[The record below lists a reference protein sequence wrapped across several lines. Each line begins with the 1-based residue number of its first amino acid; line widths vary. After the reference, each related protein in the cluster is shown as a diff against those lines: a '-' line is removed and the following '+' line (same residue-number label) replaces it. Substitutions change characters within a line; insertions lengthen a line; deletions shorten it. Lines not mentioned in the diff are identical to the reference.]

1 MTRQTVFATPRAAT
15 RCADRMDDQPREW
28 IRDAYVVSTDR
39 RKLDIDLVHDYLAS
53 TYWAAGMPR
62 EVLERGIANSLTFGI
77 YHHGRQVG
85 FARVITDL
93 ATYAY
98 LSDVF
103 VVESQRG
110 RGLSKWLMECILAHP
125 DLQGLRRFALF
136 TRDAQGLYERYG
148 FGPVRGKST
157 YLERWEPNVYAATSR

>member
-1 MTRQTVFATPRAAT
+1 MHDLTRQWR
-15 RCADRMDDQPREW
+15 
-28 IRDAYVVSTDR
+28 RDEFVISTDR
-39 RKLDIDLVHDYLAS
+39 AKLDIDLVHAYLAS
-53 TYWAAGMPR
+53 SYWASGMPR
-62 EVLERGIANSLTFGI
+62 STLERAVENSLTFGI
-77 YHHGRQVG
+77 YRDDEQVG
-85 FARVITDL
+85 FARVIADL

-103 VVESQRG
+103 VVDAFRG

-148 FGPVRGKST
+148 FGPARGKST
-157 YLERWEPNVYAATSR
+157 YLERWEPNVYATTSR

>member
-1 MTRQTVFATPRAAT
+1 V
-15 RCADRMDDQPREW
+15 
-28 IRDAYVVSTDR
+28 ISTDR
-39 RKLDIDLVHDYLAS
+39 ARLDIDVVHNYLS
-53 TYWAAGMPR
+53 TSYWAKGMPR
-62 EVLERGIANSLTFGI
+62 EILERGIENSLTFGV
-77 YHHGRQVG
+77 YHQDAQIG

-103 VVESQRG
+103 IVEGYRR
-110 RGLSKWLMECILAHP
+110 RGLSKWLMECVLAHP

-148 FGPVRGKST
+148 FAPSRSTST
-157 YLERWEPNVYAATSR
+157 YLERWTPNVYSVAAS

>member
-1 MTRQTVFATPRAAT
+1 MTDEPH
-15 RCADRMDDQPREW
+15 EW
-28 IRDAYVVSTDR
+28 VRGDFMISTDR
-39 RKLDIDLVHDYLAS
+39 RRLDLDVVHDYLAS
-53 TYWAAGMPR
+53 SYWASGMPR
-62 EVLERGIANSLTFGI
+62 AVLERGIENSLTFGV
-77 YHHGRQVG
+77 YRGREQVG

-103 VVESQRG
+103 VLQAHRG

-148 FGPVRGKST
+148 FAPARSPST
-157 YLERWEPNVYAATSR
+157 YLERWTPNVYAVGAR

>member
-1 MTRQTVFATPRAAT
+1 MNDEPH
-15 RCADRMDDQPREW
+15 EW
-28 IRDAYVVSTDR
+28 VHGDFMISTDR
-39 RKLDIDLVHDYLAS
+39 RRLDLGVVHGYLAS
-53 TYWAAGMPR
+53 SYWASGMPR
-62 EVLERGIANSLTFGI
+62 AVLERGIENSLAFGV
-77 YHHGRQVG
+77 YRGDEQVG

-103 VVESQRG
+103 VLEAHRG
-110 RGLSKWLMECILAHP
+110 RGLSKWLMECVLAHP

-148 FGPVRGKST
+148 FAPARSPST
-157 YLERWEPNVYAATSR
+157 YLERWTPNVYAAVAR

>member
-1 MTRQTVFATPRAAT
+1 MN
-15 RCADRMDDQPREW
+15 DEPREW
-28 IRDAYVVSTDR
+28 VRGEFVISTDR
-39 RKLDIDLVHDYLAS
+39 QRLDMDVVHSYLAS
-53 TYWAAGMPR
+53 SYWASGMPR
-62 EVLERGIANSLTFGI
+62 AVLERGIENSLTFGI
-77 YHHGRQVG
+77 YHRDGHVG

-103 VVESQRG
+103 VLEAYRG
-110 RGLSKWLMECILAHP
+110 QGLSKWLIECILAHP

-148 FGPVRGKST
+148 FGPARST
-157 YLERWEPNVYAATSR
+157 SIYLERWTPNVYAVVAR

>member
-1 MTRQTVFATPRAAT
+1 MN
-15 RCADRMDDQPREW
+15 DEPREW
-28 IRDAYVVSTDR
+28 AHGDFVISTNR
-39 RKLDIDLVHDYLAS
+39 QRLDMEMLHAYLAS
-53 TYWAAGMPR
+53 SYWASGMPR
-62 EVLERGIANSLTFGI
+62 TVLERGIENSLTFGI
-77 YHHGRQVG
+77 YREDAQVG

-103 VVESQRG
+103 VLEEYRG
-110 RGLSKWLMECILAHP
+110 QGLSKWLMECILAHP

-148 FGPVRGKST
+148 FAPSRSPST
-157 YLERWEPNVYAATSR
+157 YLERWTPNVYAAVAR

>member
-1 MTRQTVFATPRAAT
+1 MR
-15 RCADRMDDQPREW
+15 DEPREW
-28 IRDAYVVSTDR
+28 TRDEFVISTDR
-39 RKLDIDLVHDYLAS
+39 ARLDIDVVHNYLS
-53 TYWAAGMPR
+53 TSYWAKGMPR
-62 EVLERGIANSLTFGI
+62 EILERGIENSLTFGV
-77 YHHGRQVG
+77 YHQDAQIG

-103 VVESQRG
+103 IVEGYRR
-110 RGLSKWLMECILAHP
+110 RGLSKWLMECVLAHP

-148 FGPVRGKST
+148 FAPSRSTST
-157 YLERWEPNVYAATSR
+157 YLERWTPNVYSVAAS

>member
-1 MTRQTVFATPRAAT
+1 MN
-15 RCADRMDDQPREW
+15 DEPREW
-28 IRDAYVVSTDR
+28 VRGEFVISTDR
-39 RKLDIDLVHDYLAS
+39 QRLDIDVVHRYLTS
-53 TYWAAGMPR
+53 SYWASGMPR
-62 EVLERGIANSLTFGI
+62 AVLERGIENSLTFGI
-77 YHHGRQVG
+77 YHRDRQVG

-103 VVESQRG
+103 VLDAHRG
-110 RGLSKWLMECILAHP
+110 QGLSKWLIECILAHP

-148 FGPVRGKST
+148 FGPARST
-157 YLERWEPNVYAATSR
+157 SIYLERWAPNVYDVVAR

>member
-1 MTRQTVFATPRAAT
+1 MPRA
-15 RCADRMDDQPREW
+15 
-28 IRDAYVVSTDR
+28 
-39 RKLDIDLVHDYLAS
+39 
-53 TYWAAGMPR
+53 
-62 EVLERGIANSLTFGI
+62 VLERGIENSLTFGI
-77 YHHGRQVG
+77 YHRDRQAG

-103 VVESQRG
+103 VLEAYRG

-136 TRDAQGLYERYG
+136 TRDAEGLYERYG
-148 FGPVRGKST
+148 FGPVRST
-157 YLERWEPNVYAATSR
+157 SIYLERWTPNAYAVVAR

>member
-1 MTRQTVFATPRAAT
+1 MKE
-15 RCADRMDDQPREW
+15 MPREW
-28 IRDAYVVSTDR
+28 VRGDFVISTDR
-39 RKLDIDLVHDYLAS
+39 RRLDLEVVHGYLTS
-53 TYWAAGMPR
+53 TYWAAGMPLAT
-62 EVLERGIANSLTFGI
+62 LERAIENSLTFGI
-77 YHHGRQVG
+77 YHGTRQIG

-103 VVESQRG
+103 VLEEARG
-110 RGLSKWLMECILAHP
+110 QGLSKWLMECVLAHP

-148 FGPVRGKST
+148 FAPVRSGST
-157 YLERWEPNVYAATSR
+157 YLERWTPDVYAAAVR

>member
-1 MTRQTVFATPRAAT
+1 MNDA
-15 RCADRMDDQPREW
+15 PREW
-28 IRDAYVVSTDR
+28 VRGDFVISTDR
-39 RKLDIDLVHDYLAS
+39 QRLDMEIAHAYLAS
-53 TYWAAGMPR
+53 SYWASGMPR
-62 EVLERGIANSLTFGI
+62 AVLERGIENSLTFGI
-77 YHHGRQVG
+77 YRRDEQVG

-103 VVESQRG
+103 VLEEHRG
-110 RGLSKWLMECILAHP
+110 LGLSKWLIECILAHP

-148 FGPVRGKST
+148 FAPARSPST
-157 YLERWEPNVYAATSR
+157 YLERWTPNVYAAVAR

>member
-1 MTRQTVFATPRAAT
+1 MT
-15 RCADRMDDQPREW
+15 DEPREW
-28 IRDAYVVSTDR
+28 VRGEFVISTNR
-39 RKLDIDLVHDYLAS
+39 SRLDIEVVHGYLAS
-53 TYWAAGMPR
+53 SYWAAGMPR
-62 EVLERGIANSLTFGI
+62 DVLERGIENSLTFGI
-77 YHHGRQVG
+77 YHRDQQVG

-103 VVESQRG
+103 VLEGYRG
-110 RGLSKWLMECILAHP
+110 QGLSKWLIECVLSHP

-148 FGPVRGKST
+148 FMPARGSST
-157 YLERWEPNVYAATSR
+157 YLERWEPNVYAAATP